1 MPGGMLPDMIVQV
14 STPPPLFIKN
24 SSAFCPTLRAGS
36 THTPFTMVP
45 PLVLGEHS
53 CVSPCT
59 ARAGLAAA
67 RPASNVP
74 ATTTAAIVLFTALPR
89 CCLCCIYTDTVPAAV
104 IAHPAV
110 RSFTAGAP
118 RDGETKKAACTSRSV
133 PSPGGT
139 VGHGQSP
146 GRGRVR
152 CDRNPDAAGATPGAV
167 RRRRAAA
174 LPAGTVVHP
183 DPAGRDGAGCHRGV
197 RAVRRGRRAS
207 AAGRVRVPGGRG
219 PSRLRAG
226 RPERAARAPRCA
238 ARREASGRGG
248 GAARSNQRIAHDLV
262 VALDRFKKH
271 VTHVL
276 GKLGAA
282 NRTEAAARARQLGL
296 IPLTPHP
303 SRPV

>member
-1 MPGGMLPDMIVQV
+1 MPGGMLPDTIVQV

-118 RDGETKKAACTSRSV
+118 RDGETMKAACTSRSV

-152 CDRNPDAAGATPGAV
+152 RDRNLDAAGATPGAV

-226 RPERAARAPRCA
+226 RPGHRLGQPPGAGVLAHLRPARRHRRRPHRGRPRAAGP
-238 ARREASGRGG
+238 ARWLSEPPA
-248 GAARSNQRIAHDLV
+248 
-262 VALDRFKKH
+262 
-271 VTHVL
+271 
-276 GKLGAA
+276 
-282 NRTEAAARARQLGL
+282 
-296 IPLTPHP
+296 
-303 SRPV
+303 